1 MRRRLFLSVMAALA
15 MSCSGGSGNEGDDD
29 QTSTP
34 EDGSGPPPKAELPVV
49 TEMEQY
55 TQADFLS
62 KVEADPDLQKLWT
75 SLQALGATGFA
86 YAGISRQDDGVEVL
100 WGEASGQPSPAG
112 LVRRCKSAGKEC
124 TSTLYTVKGQEVT
137 LQDADDKPVD
147 LEGIGLPI
155 LLKQLDG
162 HTFDKPTHV
171 VELPLEPPAELPSVD
186 VTKRRFLAVSSF
198 GPLWA
203 DGALSLAGIEKVATD
218 SAAFDSVVVTEY
230 VRGADIDDALL
241 HYHPFDALVW
251 LGQTIREEAKT
262 NEIYKPVGMT
272 VNSALFGDAL
282 YDRNRIEELVLQS
295 PLHGPGL
302 VVLAGCETMGD
313 GAGGETKDKSI
324 PVTLDNKVRLYVGFE
339 KCGDARDILA
349 ATEAFLEAFLVDGQS
364 LGDSLGVANELLMSV
379 ASPLVMRTLA
389 DANLDYLFLADVGKY
404 WELYAEEGTP
414 AETLMSTNI
423 NIVNMCVDKDGKS
436 YQENEFFAT
445 AWSKEVSWQG
455 PFFTGS
461 RKNPDNQ
468 VDFTVDGAL
477 GEIKPGAHFFFVVK
491 GDLSPRVQG
500 LTLYGDGEIEE
511 IVLDKE
517 KPNEFV
523 IRYKGVGVASEYVN
537 EFGDKCQ
544 MQSPLLKSST
554 GESSTF
560 KVPVTWKN
568 KPQEE

>member
-1 MRRRLFLSVMAALA
+1 M
-15 MSCSGGSGNEGDDD
+15 
-29 QTSTP
+29 
-34 EDGSGPPPKAELPVV
+34 
-49 TEMEQY
+49 TEMERY
-55 TQADFLS
+55 TEADFLS
-62 KVEADPDLQKLWT
+62 KVEADPELQELWNVLQKL
-75 SLQALGATGFA
+75 GFTGFPA
-86 YAGISRQDDGVEVL
+86 SGITRQDDGPEVL
-100 WGEASGQPSPAG
+100 WGEAAGMPGVFG
-112 LVRRCKSAGKEC
+112 LVRYCKESGKDC
-124 TSTLYTVKGQEVT
+124 TRAIFSLSGQEVSF
-137 LQDADDKPVD
+137 LDAKDKPVD
-147 LEGIGLPI
+147 VGGIGLPI
-155 LLKQLDG
+155 LLKQLEG

-171 VELPLEPPAELPSVD
+171 VELPLEPPAELPVVD

-203 DGALSLAGIEKVATD
+203 DGALALGGFEKVAKD
-218 SAAFDSVVVTEY
+218 SGAFDAVLITQY
-230 VRGADIDDALL
+230 VRTEDIDDALL
-241 HYHPFDALVW
+241 HYHPFDVFVW

-272 VNSALFGDAL
+272 VNAGLFGDAL
-282 YDRNRIEELVLQS
+282 YDRNRIEENVQLS

-339 KCGDARDILA
+339 RCGDARDILA
-349 ATEAFLEAFLVDGQS
+349 ATEAFLKAFLLDGLS
-364 LGDSLGVANELLMSV
+364 LGDSLGTANDLL
-379 ASPLVMRTLA
+379 ALAESPLSMKTLA
-389 DANLDYLFLADVGKY
+389 DANLDYLFLRDVSQY
-404 WELYAEEGTP
+404 WEQYAEEGTP
-414 AETLMSTNI
+414 GDTLMSTNI
-423 NIVNMCVDKDGKS
+423 NIVNMCIGKDGKS

-455 PFFTGS
+455 PFFEGA

-468 VDFTVDGAL
+468 VDFTIDGAL

-491 GDLSPRVQG
+491 GDLSPRVQD

-517 KPNEFV
+517 KPNEFIV
-523 IRYKGVGVASEYVN
+523 RYKGVGVASEYVN
-537 EFGDKCQ
+537 ELGDKCQ

-560 KVPVTWKN
+560 KIPVTWKN
-568 KPQEE
+568 KPQEER

>member
-1 MRRRLFLSVMAALA
+1 
-15 MSCSGGSGNEGDDD
+15 MSCGNGSGGGGSED
-29 QTSTP
+29 QSSLP
-34 EDGSGPPPKAELPVV
+34 EDGSGPPPKEELPLVI
-49 TEMEQY
+49 EMERY
-55 TQADFLS
+55 GEADFLS
-62 KVEADPDLQKLWT
+62 KVEADPELQKLWNV
-75 SLQALGATGFA
+75 LQGLGFTGFPA
-86 YAGISRQDDGVEVL
+86 AGISRQDNGAEVL
-100 WGEASGQPSPAG
+100 WGEASGMPGTFG
-112 LVRRCKSAGKEC
+112 LVRRCKEAGKDC
-124 TSTLYTVKGQEVT
+124 THAIFSLSGGKTTFL
-137 LQDADDKPVD
+137 DADDKPVD
-147 LEGIGLPI
+147 MTGLGLPI
-155 LLKQLDG
+155 LLKQLEG

-171 VELPLEPPAELPSVD
+171 VELPLEPPAELPTVD
-186 VTKRRFLAVSSF
+186 VTKRRFLAVSAF

-203 DGALSLAGIEKVATD
+203 DGALSLAGIESAAND
-218 SAAFDSVVVTEY
+218 SAAFDAVLVTEY
-230 VRGADIDDALL
+230 VRSQDVDDALL
-241 HYHPFDALVW
+241 HYHPFDAFVW

-272 VNSALFGDAL
+272 VNAGLFGDAL
-282 YDRNRIEELVLQS
+282 YDRGRIEELVLQS

-339 KCGDARDILA
+339 RCGDARDLLA
-349 ATEAFLEAFLVDGQS
+349 ATEAFLRAFLVDGLPLGAS
-364 LGDSLGVANELLMSV
+364 LDVANELLAQVPSQ
-379 ASPLVMRTLA
+379 LVMKTLA
-389 DANLDYLFLADVGKY
+389 DANLEYRFLRDVSKY
-404 WELYAEEGTP
+404 WEQYAEEGTP
-414 AETLMSTNI
+414 ADTLMSTNI

-455 PFFTGS
+455 PFFAGS

-477 GEIKPGAHFFFVVK
+477 GEIAPGAHFFFVVK

-517 KPNEFV
+517 KPDEFV
-523 IRYKGVGVASEYVN
+523 IKYKGVGVASEYVN